1 MSKGNMLLGMARGK
15 VGDLVFARAFGKQIV
30 RAKAQSVANP
40 KTVGQNTQ
48 RAILA
53 TIAKSAA
60 ALTPIVDHSWA
71 NIAYGAESV
80 RHFRKVNMGLLRQ
93 QYLAEGA
100 NPINLTAKGGT
111 FVPNALKISE
121 GNLPQFAFDVD
132 HSDNPAFPMSDTPLL
147 MGEDGYPVSA
157 FKASYPYL
165 QGGDQLTLVR
175 VRKTSGSLLDGDAIF
190 AVSYDRMVFAPNAF
204 DDNDN
209 MIIADDGIFN
219 PELLDLTKTT
229 DKKMLVVVNSGS
241 GKWLGVPRTDGTN
254 DDLYAVALILS
265 RKVNGVWQRS
275 TQYLNLCEFE
285 DMSDNDVAIAS
296 YGATESITSA
306 TEYLNQAGES
316 DADAG
321 VKGPYMQITSSGG
334 NAFAGKTVSVGDTY
348 SMGTAEIATGEE
360 LVVGASAYGSDE
372 NPLVALEI
380 NGTNAD
386 GAYQDHATVRS
397 NSASFTFNIGEDG
410 NLAGSYTITALYK
423 QGKAKATF
431 ALTHNGN

>member
-1 MSKGNMLLGMARGK
+1 MGKGNMLLGQARGK
-15 VGDLVFARAFGKQIV
+15 VGDLVFARAFGKQVI
-30 RAKAQSVANP
+30 RSKAQSVANP
-40 KTVGQNTQ
+40 KTIGQNTQ

-71 NIAYGAESV
+71 SIAYGAESV
-80 RHFRKVNMGLLRQ
+80 RHFRKINMGLLRS

-121 GNLPQFAFDVD
+121 GNLPQFAFDID
-132 HSDNPAFPMSDTPLL
+132 HGDNPAFPMSDNQLL
-147 MGEDGYPVSA
+147 MGVGGYSVAA

-175 VRKTSGSLLDGDAIF
+175 VRKASGSLVDGDAIF

-204 DDNDN
+204 VNNDAVIIDDE
-209 MIIADDGIFN
+209 GIFN
-219 PELLDLTKTT
+219 TEFLDLTKTT
-229 DKKMLVVVNSGS
+229 DQNMLVVVNSGS
-241 GKWLGVPRTDGTN
+241 GRWLGVPRQKGANEDI
-254 DDLYAVALILS
+254 YAVALILS

-275 TQYLNLCEFE
+275 TQYLNLCEFD
-285 DMSDNDVAIAS
+285 DMSDNDTAIAS

-306 TEYLNQAGES
+306 TEYLNQAEES

-334 NAFAGKTVSVGDTY
+334 NAFAGQAVGVGNTVA
-348 SMGTAEIATGEE
+348 MGTAEISAGQE
-360 LVVGASAYGSDE
+360 LVVGFSAYGTEE
-372 NPLVALEI
+372 NPLVALDLT
-380 NGTNAD
+380 GTNAD
-386 GAYQDHATVRS
+386 GDYEVRAQVRDNAATLP
-397 NSASFTFNIGEDG
+397 FNIGEDG
-410 NLAGSYTITALYK
+410 NLAGSYTATAVYK
-423 QGKAKATF
+423 HGRAVASFTLS
-431 ALTHNGN
+431 AGA